1 MNRNDFVSKKQAA
14 RLLGVGF
21 RSVDSI
27 CSRNRVKVWQLPGH
41 TRRLYSKADLL
52 NLISLADQA
61 AQVNLAS

>member
-1 MNRNDFVSKKQAA
+1 MDKKDFVSKKQAA

-21 RSVDSI
+21 RSVDPI
-27 CSRNRVKVWQLPGH
+27 CSKNRVKVWQLPNH
-41 TRRLYSKADLL
+41 TRRLYSKPDLL